1 MNQRLTWTLCAVIG
15 ACVLGTAQGQAPDC
29 EPATRACF
37 DSRADLPIAAEPSA
51 REGYERPTVKRYIVA
66 LAEAHDSGLSADD
79 MLTFSGDP
87 FNLTV
92 AMPYENRTVKSD
104 RDAADYLSKHNQC
117 WFAGRVITVK
127 QKWGLSVDGREAQSL
142 ETTLADCTP
151 EQIAASGLYD
161 PLRLHPHASGVH
173 KTIIQPSRPST
184 GRRAL
189 AVALAEIGRRKLPI
203 LESFGVTIVKLRL
216 TGARDRGRAWSK
228 RAAPEGER
236 QSYWKSRK
244 SRKRMRERVGRS
256 GTKVRKTEAIYL
268 DANATVRPLDLVV
281 EAVNG
286 AMREAWGNPSSEHTN
301 GIAARRVLMR
311 ARDAAAAL
319 LPGIEPED
327 VVLTSGGTEASNTI
341 LATAGRDSTLIV
353 SAVEHP
359 ATMRPAELARRRGAN
374 LIVVPVDA
382 QGQVDP
388 DAFAKAA
395 VQAATRSVYA
405 SVQWANGETGVIQA
419 VAAISAAISAV
430 RPDAIIHLDAAQA
443 VGRIRTPV
451 PREVT
456 GCSFS
461 GHKLPRPARN
471 RGLGAQQRRGCEHRG
486 AHRRWRGKSEACDPG
501 RRTSLARPVSEQHW
515 RPGRQA
521 SKKPSSECARY
532 EMRSRLEFS
541 RLYRRR

>member
-1 MNQRLTWTLCAVIG
+1 
-15 ACVLGTAQGQAPDC
+15 
-29 EPATRACF
+29 
-37 DSRADLPIAAEPSA
+37 
-51 REGYERPTVKRYIVA
+51 
-66 LAEAHDSGLSADD
+66 
-79 MLTFSGDP
+79 
-87 FNLTV
+87 
-92 AMPYENRTVKSD
+92 
-104 RDAADYLSKHNQC
+104 
-117 WFAGRVITVK
+117 
-127 QKWGLSVDGREAQSL
+127 
-142 ETTLADCTP
+142 
-151 EQIAASGLYD
+151 
-161 PLRLHPHASGVH
+161 
-173 KTIIQPSRPST
+173 
-184 GRRAL
+184 
-189 AVALAEIGRRKLPI
+189 
-203 LESFGVTIVKLRL
+203 
-216 TGARDRGRAWSK
+216 
-228 RAAPEGER
+228 
-236 QSYWKSRK
+236 
-244 SRKRMRERVGRS
+244 MRERVEHS
-256 GTKVRKTEAIYL
+256 ATKARKTEAIYL

-443 VGRIRTPV
+443 LGRIRTPV

-461 GHKLPRPARN
+461 GHKLHGPQGIGVLALSSGADANIAALIAGGGQERGLRSGTQNVAGAA
-471 RGLGAQQRRGCEHRG
+471 GLGA
-486 AHRRWRGKSEACDPG
+486 ALEARAASFEEAVERMRALRDAFETRILQALPHAMVNG
-501 RRTSLARPVSEQHW
+501 GNSHVPRIPNTTSLRFPGTDGMWLVAQLDAAGIRCSQGSACSSGRPEPSHVLRAMGIDEESAYASVRFSFSILNTEEEVARAAETIGNLVKEK
-515 RPGRQA
+515 G
-521 SKKPSSECARY
+521 
-532 EMRSRLEFS
+532 
-541 RLYRRR
+541 